1 MKNMTAKKYFSYIR
15 VSTQRQGQ
23 SGTSLAEQQAAIE
36 RFANSWN
43 LLIVRRFEERETAAK
58 QGRPVFLEMLK
69 ELRQERAHGVIIH
82 KIDRSARNLKDWAD
96 LGSLIDSGV
105 EVHFASESLD
115 LSSRGGRLS
124 ADIQAVV
131 ASDYIRNLREET
143 KKGLYG
149 RLKQGIFPFRAVV
162 GYLDKGKGLP
172 KKIDPIAG
180 PLVRRAFELYSTGD
194 WSLNSLVEK
203 MDELGL
209 KNKQGKMV
217 SLNGLSTMLHN
228 PFYMGVIRI
237 KKTNELF
244 PGIHVPIIPKSLFDL
259 VQNILSGKNIRKM
272 QRHFY
277 TYRRMIRCINCE
289 HNLIPERQKGRLYYR
304 CHTKNCLVS
313 CLKDEVITESV
324 LRKLK
329 EIQFSAE
336 EYELLKQMCK
346 RETGKLEGER
356 EKIKMQMRFR
366 QNEIKNR
373 LSSLVDAYIDGV
385 VDKTTYLNKKNG
397 LVVEEQALREK
408 LVNCEVL
415 GDNIRASLDE
425 FLELANSAYLS
436 YKVASPEDQRDLV
449 KILTSNFKADGKS
462 VFIKLKMP
470 FQLVADRVPFTVG
483 SPCRDTGR
491 TVPALISQLIKF
503 FEKSEMVQPKTD
515 LGLLS

>member
-1 MKNMTAKKYFSYIR
+1 MPAKKYFTYIR

-23 SGTSLAEQQAAIE
+23 SGTSLTEQQAAIE

-43 LLIVRRFEERETAAK
+43 LPIIKRFEERETAAK

-96 LGSLIDSGV
+96 LGSLIDSGI

-149 RLKQGIFPFRAVV
+149 RLKQGLFPFRAAV
-162 GYLDKGKGLP
+162 GYLDKGKGQP

-180 PLVRRAFELYSTGD
+180 PLVRQAFELYSTGD
-194 WSLNSLVEK
+194 WSLIALVEK
-203 MDELGL
+203 MEKLGL
-209 KNKQGKMV
+209 QNKQGKRV

-244 PGIHVPIIPKSLFDL
+244 PGIHVPIISKSLFDL
-259 VQNILSGKNIRKM
+259 VQNVLSGKNIRKT
-272 QRHFY
+272 QKHFY
-277 TYRRMIRCINCE
+277 TYRRTIRCIKCE
-289 HNLIPERQKGRLYYR
+289 YHLIPETQKGHVYYR
-304 CHTKNCLVS
+304 CHTKQCS
-313 CLKDEVITESV
+313 TTCLKDEAITQSV
-324 LRKLK
+324 LTKLM
-329 EIQFSAE
+329 EIQFSNE
-336 EYELLKQMCK
+336 EYVLLKQMCQ
-346 RETGKLEGER
+346 RETGKLEDETK
-356 EKIKMQMRFR
+356 KIKTQILF
-366 QNEIKNR
+366 QQSTIKER
-373 LSSLVDAYIDGV
+373 LSSLVDAYMDGV
-385 VDKTTYLNKKNG
+385 FDKDTYLEKKNG
-397 LVVEEQALREK
+397 LVVEDQALKEN
-408 LVNCEVL
+408 LVNLEAS
-415 GDNIRASLDE
+415 GDNMKSVMGE

-436 YKVASPEDQRDLV
+436 YKVAKPEAQRDLV
-449 KILTSNFKADGKS
+449 KILTSNFRSDGKS
-462 VFIKLKMP
+462 VLIDLKMP
-470 FQLVADRVPFTVG
+470 FQLVANRVPFTAG
-483 SPCRDTGR
+483 SPCRDTAR

-503 FEKSEMVQPKTD
+503 FEKSNLAQSKAD
-515 LGLLS
+515 LGLLP